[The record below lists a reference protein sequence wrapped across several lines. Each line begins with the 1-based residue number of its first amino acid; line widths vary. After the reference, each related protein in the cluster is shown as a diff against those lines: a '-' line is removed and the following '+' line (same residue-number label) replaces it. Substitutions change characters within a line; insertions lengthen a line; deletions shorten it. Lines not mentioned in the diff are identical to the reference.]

1 MIWFAVSA
9 VVLIILL
16 GVGLVITIKVAVKKD
31 KEIKGYR
38 AAIEQQ
44 KRIIYKFQEA
54 ECEAK
59 EKKDKLGKGST
70 SDRVNASVSVL
81 QDLEAGT
88 GDSRN

>member
-16 GVGLVITIKVAVKKD
+16 GVGLVIAIKVAVKKD
-31 KEIKGYR
+31 KEAKGYR

-44 KRIIYKFQEA
+44 KRIIQKFQEA
-54 ECEAK
+54 EYEAK

>member
-16 GVGLVITIKVAVKKD
+16 GVGLVIAIKVAMKKD
-31 KEIKGYR
+31 KEAKGYR
-38 AAIEQQ
+38 TAIEQQ
-44 KRIIYKFQEA
+44 KRILQKFQEA

-59 EKKDKLGKGST
+59 EKKDKLVKGST